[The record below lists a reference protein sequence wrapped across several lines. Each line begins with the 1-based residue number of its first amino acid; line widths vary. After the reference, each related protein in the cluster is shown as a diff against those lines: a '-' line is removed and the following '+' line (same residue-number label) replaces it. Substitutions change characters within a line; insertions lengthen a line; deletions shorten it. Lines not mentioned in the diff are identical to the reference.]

1 MPTVDLTTLELAT
14 VLAALRRWRNT
25 CGRLG
30 DEALLATLDGSARP
44 LNPQEIQ
51 QLERKILDEE

>member
-1 MPTVDLTTLELAT
+1 LAT
-14 VLAALRRWRNT
+14 VIAALKRWRNT

-30 DEALLATLDGSARP
+30 DESLLATLDGSARP

-51 QLERKILDEE
+51 ELERKILDEK